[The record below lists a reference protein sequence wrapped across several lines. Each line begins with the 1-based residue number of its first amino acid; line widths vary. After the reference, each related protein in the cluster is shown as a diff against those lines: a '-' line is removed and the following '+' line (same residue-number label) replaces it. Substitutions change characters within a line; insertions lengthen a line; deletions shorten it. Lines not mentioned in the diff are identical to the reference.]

1 MTKKELIA
9 KLRQLYVLTT
19 NKNGYIDL
27 TEQSCEL
34 IIDELLKENGLLNLE
49 KEENEEVTT
58 NE

>member
-1 MTKKELIA
+1 MTKKQLIT

-49 KEENEEVTT
+49 EEKEEVTT

>member
-1 MTKKELIA
+1 MTKKQLIT

-34 IIDELLKENGLLNLE
+34 IIDELLKESGLLNLE
-49 KEENEEVTT
+49 QEKEEVTT